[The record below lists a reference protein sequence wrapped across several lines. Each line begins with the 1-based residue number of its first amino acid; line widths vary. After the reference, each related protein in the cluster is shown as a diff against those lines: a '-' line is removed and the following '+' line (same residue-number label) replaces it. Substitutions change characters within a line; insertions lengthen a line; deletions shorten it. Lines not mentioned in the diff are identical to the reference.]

1 MAEIRPLD
9 PNLRQQIAAMLSGDA
24 KAGSVRANL
33 VRGLLGSQT
42 GDDSG
47 LVGMTPLGAAFDV
60 DAANRDR
67 RQGGTG
73 LGHTISAAAGM
84 IPGAGPEARA
94 IEELVVNGARGA
106 KTAGLKV
113 ANDAIAHTGMKI
125 KANPEWEEYILQ
137 HPDGA
142 TYHTDDLQ
150 DALGTARAQ
159 HMKDNPDL
167 YQQKSVRDQLAA
179 ASKDDDKGAT
189 VVDAKSPPSVAG
201 TKAAISDA
209 TKPTPLKT
217 VKVNPMMMDIKSTGV
232 DHEATKDS
240 GELMGQLARAN
251 DAHRSGQDNISLE
264 DLAGGDPK
272 KLNFIRN
279 AMNDEG
285 GNSPEDVAMTLLQH
299 MAEKDPEKFNALH
312 DLVDPEGKDPDLA
325 LNHLI
330 NNHSIPE
337 MLAIHYDLNPEQ
349 MSKAYAI
356 QLSPSRNRPTQ

>member
-33 VRGLLGSQT
+33 VRDLLGSQT

-60 DAANRDR
+60 DAANRDQ
-67 RQGGTG
+67 RQGGSG

-84 IPGAGPEARA
+84 IPGAGP
-94 IEELVVNGARGA
+94 GA
-106 KTAGLKV
+106 KAAEEAGVEALAKLGIHFDPSTETH
-113 ANDAIAHTGMKI
+113 ALEGLPHHFIFEGDKGFHWAEGNPQSMEIKTSSSAH
-125 KANPEWEEYILQ
+125 PSVEEAYQ
-137 HPDGA
+137 A
-142 TYHTDDLQ
+142 LQ
-150 DALGTARAQ
+150 DHLSNAPSGKR
-159 HMKDNPDL
+159 
-167 YQQKSVRDQLAA
+167 VRDQLAA

-189 VVDAKSPPSVAG
+189 VIEPKSPPSVTG
-201 TKAAISDA
+201 TKTALGDA
-209 TKPTPLKT
+209 TKPA
-217 VKVNPMMMDIKSTGV
+217 KVDPMKAIREAPT
-232 DHEATKDS
+232 DHADS
-240 GELMGQLARAN
+240 AKR
-251 DAHRSGQDNISLE
+251 DADVLHME
-264 DLAGGDPK
+264 EVAGGDPK
-272 KLNFIRN
+272 KLNFIKN
-279 AMNDEG
+279 AMDDEG

-337 MLAIHYDLNPEQ
+337 MLAMHYDLNPEQ

-356 QLSPSRNRPTQ
+356 QPPLSRNRPTQ